1 MINTL
6 LGYVGVDPIG
16 WHKDAFASHI
26 AIASMVNFRWTG
38 YNALI
43 LLAAMQAIPRDLYEA
58 ATIDGATR
66 LRQFFS
72 ITVPMV
78 RPTMI
83 FVILTSTIGGLQIF
97 DEPRMYDATGLG
109 GSNGQW
115 KTVTLYLYELGWNKQ
130 QLGRAAAVAWLLFL
144 VIIVFALLN
153 NWLTRKISSAD
164 DMSRSAKA
172 ARKLSR
178 KNARALERSMKRTSD
193 AAVTAAAPTE
203 VNPR

>member
-1 MINTL
+1 
-6 LGYVGVDPIG
+6 
-16 WHKDAFASHI
+16 
-26 AIASMVNFRWTG
+26 
-38 YNALI
+38 
-43 LLAAMQAIPRDLYEA
+43 MQAVPRELYEA
-58 ATIDGATR
+58 AIIDGAGR
-66 LRQFFS
+66 VRQFFS
-72 ITVPMV
+72 VTVPQI
-78 RPTMI
+78 RATII
-83 FVILTSTIGGLQIF
+83 FVVITSTIGGLQIF

-144 VIIVFALLN
+144 IIIVFALLN

-172 ARKLSR
+172 ARKLTR
-178 KNARALERSMKRTSD
+178 KNARTLERSMKRTSD